1 MDITSIIKSLD
12 ISSIKVFFL
21 RILGG
26 SSAVYDYIVGKALNA
41 VNAAIEA
48 HGEQVQTVLDKMR
61 TISLFLSKYERFLPA
76 AWVPYAHRLNDRFM
90 LVYGAL
96 IDGRIER
103 KEADDIINDFKI
115 TYADYMAD

>member
-1 MDITSIIKSLD
+1 MNITSIIKKLD
-12 ISSIKVFFL
+12 ISTVKVFFL
-21 RILGG
+21 QIFGG
-26 SSAVYDYIVGKALNA
+26 AESVYDYIVGKALNA

-48 HGEQVQTVLDKMR
+48 HGDNVQAVLDKMQ
-61 TISLFLSKYERFLPA
+61 TISLFLCKWENFLPA
-76 AWVPYAHRLNDRFM
+76 AWIPYANRLNDMFL

-115 TYADYMAD
+115 AYADYMAD